1 MTKLYFTPYDKFQ
14 ALGVQSLSDV
24 ELLAIIIR
32 SGTKDMDA
40 LALADNLL
48 ALHDSKSRIVGLQN
62 VSFEEL
68 ISYKGIGKVK
78 AMCIECIIELGKRMH
93 KQSRRELLNFA
104 SPKSI
109 ADYYME
115 QLRHLEQ
122 ECVYL
127 ILLDTKCNILKEI
140 HLSSGT
146 VNSSIVSIRDIFI
159 NALNYK
165 ASGIILL
172 HNHPSGD
179 PTPSKQD
186 FSITI
191 NVKEAGILMNIP
203 LFDHIIVGD
212 MNYYSFKATGFI

>member
-1 MTKLYFTPYDKFQ
+1 MANEFDSLFKGLDSLVKTKTVIGDPM
-14 ALGVQSLSDV
+14 
-24 ELLAIIIR
+24 IIDDATIIPIMEVSFGMA
-32 SGTKDMDA
+32 SGSFA
-40 LALADNLL
+40 
-48 ALHDSKSRIVGLQN
+48 HDSHNAGAMSARMTPVALYVMQ
-62 VSFEEL
+62 
-68 ISYKGIGKVK
+68 KGMGKVK

-191 NVKEAGILMNIP
+191 NVKEAGILMNIQKKYIAR
-203 LFDHIIVGD
+203 LK
-212 MNYYSFKATGFI
+212 Y

>member
-68 ISYKGIGKVK
+68 ISFKGIGKVK

-93 KQSRRELLNFA
+93 KQSRRELLNFS